1 MPEKLHFS
9 ISNEYYRQVI
19 MTDREEQLKQ
29 IQKVLLDNYKKTKEV
44 SDKAD
49 DKDQK
54 ITDPLKNMKAI
65 VKHYGSHNRLI

>member
-1 MPEKLHFS
+1 MK
-9 ISNEYYRQVI
+9 
-19 MTDREEQLKQ
+19 DREEQLKQ

-49 DKDQK
+49 DKDTSIK
-54 ITDPLKNMKAI
+54 DPLKNMKAI

>member
-1 MPEKLHFS
+1 
-9 ISNEYYRQVI
+9 

-49 DKDQK
+49 DKDTSIIK
-54 ITDPLKNMKAI
+54 DPLKNMKAS